1 MTSFFFV
8 RRWVD
13 LDTDDW
19 SITDTN
25 ASDFDDLLI
34 FKAFFEN
41 HTKVKTHR
49 WKEGR
54 EFDSQRV
61 TVQIFSWI
69 FREGPKAFI

>member
-1 MTSFFFV
+1 M
-8 RRWVD
+8 
-13 LDTDDW
+13 
-19 SITDTN
+19 
-25 ASDFDDLLI
+25 ASGFEVET
-34 FKAFFEN
+34 AFIVGFPLFQIEMQPA
-41 HTKVKTHR
+41 KVKTHR